1 MCRVSERVKEKDPML
16 NAPKKHKVL
25 RIYRIDE
32 GREGAPIDVDEAE
45 APESEAEVESLEED
59 VLHIKDDLERPRKR
73 RKTLDD
79 PNLDIL

>member
-1 MCRVSERVKEKDPML
+1 ML
-16 NAPKKHKVL
+16 NAQKKHKVL

-59 VLHIKDDLERPRKR
+59 VLLIEDDLERPRKR